1 MGEYMRQTL
10 ALVCVI
16 AVVTLTIGCSGCSD
30 TKDGT
35 AGDAGRAD
43 FDQRMSV
50 ADSLYNSMQFRDAYD
65 LYLQLLNHPVAE
77 ADSEKKLYVLSSISN
92 ASELSGHMAEET
104 KWLQQQRATTTTT
117 PWRWYRWARTFSSR
131 ATAQR
136 ASSTSTRLLTSLP
149 RPTAAIPTT

>member
-65 LYLQLLNHPVAE
+65 LYLQLLNHPVADFIRDCRLE
-77 ADSEKKLYVLSSISN
+77 HACQLLKTTDMPIAKV
-92 ASELSGHMAEET
+92 AAAQAAVEE
-104 KWLQQQRATTTTT
+104 
-117 PWRWYRWARTFSSR
+117 
-131 ATAQR
+131 
-136 ASSTSTRLLTSLP
+136 
-149 RPTAAIPTT
+149 